1 MNFSRVLYFL
11 KKNKTMGQ
19 TKQSKIDD
27 KNRVDKVGET
37 NVYPV
42 SEMEGASDKAKV
54 HSEASIGK
62 SESSQEESKNSD
74 STEVIELGDGTEVT
88 KDN

>member
-1 MNFSRVLYFL
+1 M
-11 KKNKTMGQ
+11 TDGQ
-19 TKQSKIDD
+19 TKQAKIDG

-54 HSEASIGK
+54 HSEASLGK
-62 SESSQEESKNSD
+62 SERDQEEFENSGSSK
-74 STEVIELGDGTEVT
+74 VIELGDGNEEK